1 MAKVKISDEIINNE
15 CSTVQ
20 KRNKWL
26 AEYKVHGYGDEP
38 DTMEAFGIPFEKS
51 GIIPFGFT
59 VSPFNPQ
66 YGLNEIGLA
75 KMFADEYKN
84 RVRYCVNQKQW
95 YIFDCCKGWI
105 ADKNSKILD
114 IYQRFISKLAYA
126 YSLIDN
132 DDYRKVFGKFLKCTS
147 ISTCDNILRH
157 AAKYYPFDAIE
168 MDAKIDIV
176 AAHNGVIQLDRENG
190 TFDFRS
196 FHPDDMTTKRM
207 SVIYDP
213 DAKCPRWEQFIAE
226 IMNGDAELITF
237 LQIFLG
243 QMMYG
248 RNEQKAF
255 GIFLGVTTNNGKS
268 TLVEAL
274 KDLLGD
280 YAVSVSESVISKG
293 NNNQINELEQ
303 LAKTQGA
310 RMVSLPEPR
319 QNLQLNEQVLK
330 SFTGNGSIHVRRL
343 YQEGFDI
350 QPGATLIIDTNYE
363 LALRDMSVFHRKS
376 VILFPFNVSFS
387 ENQIDTRLFEKLRAE
402 SSGIL
407 NWILKGWEMYCAL
420 TPNSCQWTL
429 PARMQQ
435 VINEYAHDSDII
447 HRFIEENYQI
457 TTNRSDVVPMAEL
470 YQRYRTWSLE
480 NGDSPRSAKNINP
493 EIKHKLAE
501 LLDLPKDMLPV
512 RKTNGGTMCYYGL
525 RPLRIGEESVVS
537 ANYNVDTQDTIAAFQ
552 RYCFCGFG
560 PSSTGTPVADIMRG
574 FRAAHPDCKIT
585 APACMGVLETLSGQP
600 IVDGRAMVESR
611 EAMAQYTIHSCA

>member
-1 MAKVKISDEIINNE
+1 M
-15 CSTVQ
+15 
-20 KRNKWL
+20 
-26 AEYKVHGYGDEP
+26 
-38 DTMEAFGIPFEKS
+38 
-51 GIIPFGFT
+51 
-59 VSPFNPQ
+59 
-66 YGLNEIGLA
+66 
-75 KMFADEYKN
+75 
-84 RVRYCVNQKQW
+84 RYCVNQKQW
-95 YIFDCCKGWI
+95 YIFDRCKGWI
-105 ADKNSKILD
+105 AEKNSKILD
-114 IYQRFISKLAYA
+114 IYQRFIRNLAYA
-126 YSLIDN
+126 YNLIDN
-132 DDYRKVFGKFLKCTS
+132 DDYRKAFGKFFKCTS

-157 AAKYYPFDAIE
+157 AAKYYPFDAVE

-176 AAHNGVIQLDRENG
+176 AAHNGVIQLDLANG
-190 TFDFRS
+190 TFHFRS

-207 SVIYDP
+207 SVTYDP
-213 DAKCPRWEQFIAE
+213 DAKCPRWEQFVGE
-226 IMNGDAELITF
+226 VMDGNAELITF
-237 LQIFLG
+237 LQIFSG

-330 SFTGNGSIHVRRL
+330 SFTGNGLIHVRRL

-363 LALRDMSVFHRKS
+363 LTLRDMSVFHRKS

-447 HRFIEENYQI
+447 HRFIEDNYQI
-457 TTNRSDVVPMAEL
+457 TANRSDVVPMAEL

-480 NGDSPRSAKNINP
+480 NGDSPGAQKILILKSNASSPSYWIYLKIYFPSAKPMGARCVTTACAPFASVKSLSYLQITMWTHRTPSPHSNATVSAALVP
-493 EIKHKLAE
+493 VVLA
-501 LLDLPKDMLPV
+501 LLWRILC
-512 RKTNGGTMCYYGL
+512 GGL
-525 RPLRIGEESVVS
+525 KLRIP
-537 ANYNVDTQDTIAAFQ
+537 IAKSL
-552 RYCFCGFG
+552 YL
-560 PSSTGTPVADIMRG
+560 
-574 FRAAHPDCKIT
+574 
-585 APACMGVLETLSGQP
+585 PASGSWKP
-600 IVDGRAMVESR
+600 
-611 EAMAQYTIHSCA
+611 